1 MSELGIDYINARASF
16 ADGNS
21 VTFNYKD
28 PLAAATDSGKD
39 YTLRAK
45 NFVIAVGGR
54 PR

>member
-16 ADGNS
+16 TDGSS